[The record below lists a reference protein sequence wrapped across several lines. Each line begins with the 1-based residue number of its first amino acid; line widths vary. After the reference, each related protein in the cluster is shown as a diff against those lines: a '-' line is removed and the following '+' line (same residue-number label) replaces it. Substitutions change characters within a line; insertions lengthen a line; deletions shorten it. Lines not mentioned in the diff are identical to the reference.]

1 VKPADGNIIDCS
13 VSFIVIP
20 YHDAGPRQNLDA
32 DVELKIRAKNTS
44 NERMSGLVPIVDA
57 RTILLILGSFPSPA
71 SLAAQQYYGH
81 RQNHF
86 WKLLGAILDA
96 PLYDM
101 PYPERTLTV
110 LTHGIGIWDVYQ
122 SCIRPGALDADIRAG
137 ALNDFATLV
146 KQAPRLRRV
155 CFNGQTAGKFA
166 PRLAAMGLGTCIL
179 PSSSPAYTLPFA
191 QKLARWQEGL
201 QVRGTN

>member
-1 VKPADGNIIDCS
+1 MLLFEHWQKQKVGAT
-13 VSFIVIP
+13 
-20 YHDAGPRQNLDA
+20 
-32 DVELKIRAKNTS
+32 LKMRTDNTS
-44 NERMSGLVPIVDA
+44 NDRMNGLAPIADT
-57 RTILLILGSFPSPA
+57 RTALLILGSFPSPA
-71 SLAAQQYYGH
+71 SLAARQYYGH

-101 PYPERTLTV
+101 PYPERVSTV
-110 LTHGIGIWDVYQ
+110 LAHEIGIWDVYQ
-122 SCIRPGALDADIRAG
+122 SCVRPSALDADIRAG
-137 ALNDFATLV
+137 APNDFAALLQRT
-146 KQAPRLRRV
+146 PRLCRI

-166 PRLAAMGLGTCIL
+166 PQLAAMGLQTCIL

-201 QVRGTN
+201 HIFHLTAPERKPL